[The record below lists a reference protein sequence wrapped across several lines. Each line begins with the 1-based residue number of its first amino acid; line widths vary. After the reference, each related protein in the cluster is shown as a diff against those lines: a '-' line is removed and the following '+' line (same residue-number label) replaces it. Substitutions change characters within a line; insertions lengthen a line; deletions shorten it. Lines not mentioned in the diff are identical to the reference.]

1 MKNKL
6 WKKLFIITSV
16 ILILFIS
23 AIIYFQS
30 LSFENF
36 YVKRKIRRFEK
47 NIERFNG
54 LYSQSYINNL
64 NLNHMMRQF
73 EESNNAKIVIID
85 SFGKVKSIGDSK
97 IDEESSK
104 YNTINR
110 IIQEWILDPESL
122 KEILQLKKTKTS
134 IYYNPDYDI
143 NNIVCISLTSGQ
155 KENNIIIGVSS
166 LQPIEEASEIIKEF
180 YIYIFIG
187 AVIIVIILSLIYA
200 NMITKPLVKLNNSA
214 KRISEMDFSQ
224 ECDVNSDDELGNLA
238 STLNFL
244 SRRLNSAL
252 TELQLKNMKLEQD
265 IEKERKLDRMRKEF
279 VAGVSHELRTP
290 ISIISGYAEGLK
302 DNIADEDSREFY
314 LDVIIDEAAK
324 MNTLVSDMLDLS
336 QLESGNFTMKPE
348 PFNID
353 ELIKKCINK
362 QQQFFQQKNIKIQED
377 LAKDVCVNGD
387 FLRIEQVI
395 TNFLNNAIRH
405 TPENGIVNI
414 KIIDEQQIC
423 KVEVENQGEHL
434 SENDLEHIWDRFY
447 KADKSRNRVAGGIGL
462 GLSIVKNILLM
473 HNSTFG
479 VRNTELGVCFFF
491 TLKKVNSNKNSKE
504 EKS

>member
-180 YIYIFIG
+180 YIYI
-187 AVIIVIILSLIYA
+187 
-200 NMITKPLVKLNNSA
+200 
-214 KRISEMDFSQ
+214 
-224 ECDVNSDDELGNLA
+224 
-238 STLNFL
+238 
-244 SRRLNSAL
+244 
-252 TELQLKNMKLEQD
+252 
-265 IEKERKLDRMRKEF
+265 
-279 VAGVSHELRTP
+279 
-290 ISIISGYAEGLK
+290 
-302 DNIADEDSREFY
+302 Y
-314 LDVIIDEAAK
+314 L
-324 MNTLVSDMLDLS
+324 
-336 QLESGNFTMKPE
+336 
-348 PFNID
+348 
-353 ELIKKCINK
+353 
-362 QQQFFQQKNIKIQED
+362 
-377 LAKDVCVNGD
+377 
-387 FLRIEQVI
+387 
-395 TNFLNNAIRH
+395 
-405 TPENGIVNI
+405 
-414 KIIDEQQIC
+414 
-423 KVEVENQGEHL
+423 
-434 SENDLEHIWDRFY
+434 
-447 KADKSRNRVAGGIGL
+447 
-462 GLSIVKNILLM
+462 
-473 HNSTFG
+473 
-479 VRNTELGVCFFF
+479 
-491 TLKKVNSNKNSKE
+491 
-504 EKS
+504 

>member
-6 WKKLFIITSV
+6 WKKLFIITSI

-30 LSFENF
+30 LSFESF
-36 YVKRKIRRFEK
+36 YVKRKIRRFEN
-47 NIERFNG
+47 NIEKFNG
-54 LYSQSYINNL
+54 LYSQGYINNL
-64 NLNHMMRQF
+64 NLFDMMRQF

-85 SFGKVKSIGDSK
+85 SNGKVKFIGDSK

-104 YNTINR
+104 RNTINR
-110 IIQEWILDPESL
+110 IFKEWVSDSDAFQDIL
-122 KEILQLKKTKTS
+122 KLKKTKTS
-134 IYYNPDYDI
+134 IYYNPDYDT
-143 NNIVCISLTSGQ
+143 NNIVCISPTTGQ
-155 KENNIIIGVSS
+155 KDFNIILAVSS
-166 LQPIEEASEIIKEF
+166 LQPIEEASDIIKEF

-187 AVIIVIILSLIYA
+187 AVLIVIILSLIYA

-238 STLNFL
+238 RTLNFL
-244 SRRLNSAL
+244 SHKLNNAL
-252 TELQLKNMKLEQD
+252 TELQQKNKKLEED

-302 DNIADEDSREFY
+302 DNIADEESREFY
-314 LDVIIDEAAK
+314 IDVIMDEASK
-324 MNTLVSDMLDLS
+324 MNALVSDMLDLS
-336 QLESGNFTMKPE
+336 QLESGNFTMEPE
-348 PFNID
+348 PFHID
-353 ELIKKCINK
+353 ELMEKCINK
-362 QQQFFQQKNIKIQED
+362 HKQFFQQKNIQIQED
-377 LAKDVCVNGD
+377 LAKDICVNGD

-395 TNFLNNAIRH
+395 TNFLTNAIRH
-405 TPENGIVNI
+405 TPDYGFVNI
-414 KIIDEQQIC
+414 RIIDEGLIC
-423 KVEVENQGEHL
+423 KVEIENQGEHL
-434 SENDLEHIWDRFY
+434 CESDLEHIWDRFY

-479 VRNTELGVCFFF
+479 VRNTDLGVCFFF
-491 TLKKVNSNKNSKE
+491 TLKKVINK
-504 EKS
+504 

>member
-6 WKKLFIITSV
+6 WKKLFLITSV

-47 NIERFNG
+47 NIERFSAV
-54 LYSQSYINNL
+54 YSQSYVNDANL
-64 NLNHMMRQF
+64 SLLMRQF

-85 SFGKVKSIGDSK
+85 SSGKVKFIGDSK

-104 YNTINR
+104 NNTINR
-110 IIQEWILDPESL
+110 IFKEWIANLDAFN
-122 KEILQLKKTKTS
+122 EILQLKKTQTS
-134 IYYNPDYDI
+134 IYYNPDFDI
-143 NNIVCISLTSGQ
+143 NNIVCISPTSNQ
-155 KENNIIIGVSS
+155 KDYNIILAVTS
-166 LQPIEEASEIIKEF
+166 LQPIEEASDIIKEF

-187 AVIIVIILSLIYA
+187 AVVIAIILSLIYA

-238 STLNFL
+238 RTLNFL
-244 SRRLNSAL
+244 SHRLNSAL
-252 TELQLKNMKLEQD
+252 TELQQKNIKLEQD
-265 IEKERKLDRMRKEF
+265 IEKERKLDKMRKEF

-314 LDVIIDEAAK
+314 LDVIVDEAAK
-324 MNTLVSDMLDLS
+324 MNALVSDMLDLA
-336 QLESGNFTMKPE
+336 QLESGNFTMEPE
-348 PFNID
+348 PFYID
-353 ELIKKCINK
+353 ELMQKCINK
-362 QQQFFQQKNIKIQED
+362 HKQFFLQKKIKVQEFLTKD
-377 LAKDVCVNGD
+377 LCVNGD

-395 TNFLNNAIRH
+395 TNFLTNAIRH
-405 TPENGIVNI
+405 TPETGIINI
-414 KIIDEQQIC
+414 KIIDEGQIC
-423 KVEVENQGEHL
+423 KVEVENQGDHL
-434 SENDLEHIWDRFY
+434 SESDLEYIWDRFY

-479 VRNTELGVCFFF
+479 VRNTDLGVCFFF
-491 TLKKVNSNKNSKE
+491 TLKKVNNDN
-504 EKS
+504 

>member
-1 MKNKL
+1 M
-6 WKKLFIITSV
+6 
-16 ILILFIS
+16 
-23 AIIYFQS
+23 
-30 LSFENF
+30 
-36 YVKRKIRRFEK
+36 
-47 NIERFNG
+47 
-54 LYSQSYINNL
+54 
-64 NLNHMMRQF
+64 
-73 EESNNAKIVIID
+73 
-85 SFGKVKSIGDSK
+85 
-97 IDEESSK
+97 
-104 YNTINR
+104 
-110 IIQEWILDPESL
+110 
-122 KEILQLKKTKTS
+122 
-134 IYYNPDYDI
+134 
-143 NNIVCISLTSGQ
+143 
-155 KENNIIIGVSS
+155 
-166 LQPIEEASEIIKEF
+166 
-180 YIYIFIG
+180 
-187 AVIIVIILSLIYA
+187 IIVIILSLIYA

-377 LAKDVCVNGD
+377 LAKDICVNGD

-405 TPENGIVNI
+405 TPEN
-414 KIIDEQQIC
+414 E
-423 KVEVENQGEHL
+423 
-434 SENDLEHIWDRFY
+434 
-447 KADKSRNRVAGGIGL
+447 
-462 GLSIVKNILLM
+462 
-473 HNSTFG
+473 
-479 VRNTELGVCFFF
+479 
-491 TLKKVNSNKNSKE
+491 
-504 EKS
+504 